1 MWNTLETL
9 LQMKQKR
16 CNFLISGLVLEVSKV
31 LTFKDIEKQPFYLFT
46 AFLLS

>member
-16 CNFLISGLVLEVSKV
+16 CNFRISGLVLEVSKV
-31 LTFKDIEKQPFYLFT
+31 LMFKDIEKQPLYLFT